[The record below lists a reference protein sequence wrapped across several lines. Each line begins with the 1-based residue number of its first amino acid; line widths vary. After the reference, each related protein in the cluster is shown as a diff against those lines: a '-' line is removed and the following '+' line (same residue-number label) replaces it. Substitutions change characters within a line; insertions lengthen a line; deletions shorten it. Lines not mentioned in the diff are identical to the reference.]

1 MKTILPIFFAIAL
14 SQGISSIEAR
24 AVTDKVQIQSQGV
37 ASQAKQSKQNIF
49 EQAGAKY
56 QAKDLKGTIA
66 DCDRAI
72 KINPN
77 FPEAYWLRYLAKAT
91 IDDKTSITDK
101 KQYYTLSNKRIRLEK
116 SSSILPSATA
126 TPK

>member
-14 SQGISSIEAR
+14 SQGISSIEAQ
-24 AVTDKVQIQSQGV
+24 AVTDKVKIKSQGAV
-37 ASQAKQSKQNIF
+37 SQVKQSKQNIF

-56 QAKDLKGTIA
+56 QAKDLQGTIA

-72 KINPN
+72 KISPN

-91 IDDKTSITDK
+91 VEDKTSMLDK
-101 KQYYTLSNKRIRLEK
+101 EQYYTLSNKRIQQEK
-116 SSSILPSATA
+116 SSSIAPSVPAT
-126 TPK
+126 K

>member
-14 SQGISSIEAR
+14 AQGLSSIEAQ
-24 AVTDKVQIQSQGV
+24 AVTDKVQIKSPG
-37 ASQAKQSKQNIF
+37 ASPAKQSKQNIF

-91 IDDKTSITDK
+91 VDDKTSMADK
-101 KQYYTLSNKRIRLEK
+101 EQYYTLSNKRIKLEK
-116 SSSILPSATA
+116 SSSIAPSVPATI
-126 TPK
+126 K